1 MKLVGIFN
9 SIQGEGCNMGIPC
22 TFVRLYGCN
31 LHCSF
36 CDEKQHKDATLAYE
50 CTPLEILAKC
60 MHKLIVVTGG
70 EPTLQVAELKRFVKM
85 AQDAGHI
92 VAIESN
98 GTYEHY
104 DELGCYVV
112 VSPKAEAMYAF
123 FPSGVAELKYV
134 VTKEFNADVAIS
146 ESVRERFNR
155 RIWLQPCDYDN
166 PRLNSEMKHK
176 AVEIAMKDER
186 LRVGCQL
193 HKILEVL

>member
-1 MKLVGIFN
+1 
-9 SIQGEGCNMGIPC
+9 MGIPC

-36 CDEKQHKDATLAYE
+36 CDEESHRDSSIAYE
-50 CTPLEILAKC
+50 CTPLEILSRC

-70 EPTLQVAELKRFVKM
+70 EPTLQAEELKHFIRM

-112 VSPKAEAMYAF
+112 VSPKVEAMYAF

-134 VTKEFNADVAIS
+134 VTGDFNADVAIP
-146 ESVRERFNR
+146 ESVRQKFAR
-155 RIWLQPCDYDN
+155 RIWLQPCDYGDS
-166 PRLNSEMKHK
+166 RLNSVMRQK
-176 AVEIAMKDER
+176 AVEIAMKDDR

>member
-1 MKLVGIFN
+1 MEVVEIFN

-22 TFVRLYGCN
+22 TFIRLYGCN

-36 CDEKQHKDATLAYE
+36 CDELSHRDSALAYKN
-50 CTPLEILAKC
+50 TPLEILSKC

-70 EPTLQVAELKRFVKM
+70 EPTLQAEELKRFIRIAKSS
-85 AQDAGHI
+85 GHI

-104 DELGCYVV
+104 DELDCYVV

-134 VTKEFNADVAIS
+134 VTKEFNADVAIP
-146 ESVRERFNR
+146 ESVRKKFKH
-155 RIWLQPCDYDN
+155 RIWLQPCDYGDS
-166 PRLNSEMKHK
+166 RLNSEMRRK
-176 AVEIAMKDER
+176 AVEIARKDER

-193 HKILEVL
+193 HKILEVQ